1 MINVTASLQI
11 RNGIYQA
18 VLSYKKNEKW
28 ETKWKSTGIKA
39 IKGNKKKAENKK
51 EEIRKKFQEEIN
63 SDNIDN
69 EDILFIDY
77 MKKWLKMISSS
88 VEPTTL
94 NGYQGV
100 INGRMTDY
108 FKNTKITLQN
118 IKPKHIQEFYQYLL
132 DEGLC
137 GNTVKHYHANIRKA
151 LQYAMK
157 TDIILSNPADKVD
170 LPKIEEYKPKFYT
183 SDEVKTLLNEVIGT
197 KLKIPVMIDCFY
209 GFRRSEVIGL
219 KWSAVDFENDT
230 ITIDHTITQS
240 NGKLIIRDKT
250 KTKSSKRTLP
260 LEPIVKSFLI
270 ELKEKQKNNRELCGD
285 SYNKDYLEYIC
296 VDNCGNIIRPDYV
309 TETFLKLLKRKNLK
323 IIRFHDLR
331 HTCASIL
338 LKNGANMKEIQAWLG
353 HSNYNTTANLYVH
366 LDSSS
371 VNNTGKV
378 MANVFGTKKRSS
390 CCLKLTTSRNII
402 KWLERESNSCL

>member
-197 KLKIPVMIDCFY
+197 KLEIPVMIDCFY

-230 ITIDHTITQS
+230 MTIDHTITQS

-353 HSNYNTTANLYVH
+353 HSNYNTTANLYAH

-371 VNNTGKV
+371 INNTGKV
-378 MANVFGTKKRSS
+378 MANVFGTKKEVA
-390 CCLKLTTSRNII
+390 IA
-402 KWLERESNSCL
+402 

>member
-183 SDEVKTLLNEVIGT
+183 SNEVKILLNEVIGT
-197 KLKIPVMIDCFY
+197 KLEIPVMIDCFY

-230 ITIDHTITQS
+230 ITIDHTITQI

-270 ELKEKQKNNRELCGD
+270 ELKEKQEKNRELCGD

-353 HSNYNTTANLYVH
+353 HSNYNTTANLYAH

-371 VNNTGKV
+371 INNTGKV
-378 MANVFGTKKRSS
+378 MANVFGTKKEVA
-390 CCLKLTTSRNII
+390 IA
-402 KWLERESNSCL
+402 

>member
-39 IKGNKKKAENKK
+39 IKGNKKKAETKK

-94 NGYQGV
+94 TGYQGV

-132 DEGLC
+132 DDGLS

-183 SDEVKTLLNEVIGT
+183 SDEVKILLNEVIGT
-197 KLKIPVMIDCFY
+197 KLEIPVMIDCFY

-270 ELKEKQKNNRELCGD
+270 ELKEKQEKNRELCGD

-353 HSNYNTTANLYVH
+353 HSNYNTTANLYAH

-378 MANVFGTKKRSS
+378 MANVFGTKK
-390 CCLKLTTSRNII
+390 
-402 KWLERESNSCL
+402 EVVAV

>member
-1 MINVTASLQI
+1 MIDVTGSLQI
-11 RNGIYQA
+11 KNKIYQT
-18 VLSYKKNEKW
+18 VLSYKQDNKW
-28 ETKWKSTGIKA
+28 KTKWVSTKIPA
-39 IKGNKKKAENKK
+39 IKGNKKLANAKL
-51 EEIRKKFQEEIN
+51 EEIKKQFQEEIN

-94 NGYQGV
+94 NGYKGIV
-100 INGRMTDY
+100 NGRMTDY
-108 FKNTKITLQN
+108 FQNKKITLQN

-132 DEGLC
+132 DEGLS

-183 SDEVKTLLNEVIGT
+183 SDEVKILLNEVIGT
-197 KLKIPVMIDCFY
+197 KLEIPVMIDCFY

-230 ITIDHTITQS
+230 ITINHTITQS

-250 KTKSSKRTLP
+250 KTKSSKRSLP
-260 LEPIVKSFLI
+260 LEPIVKSFLL
-270 ELKEKQKNNRELCGD
+270 ELKEKQEKNKELCGD
-285 SYNKDYLEYIC
+285 SYNQEYLEYIC
-296 VDNCGNIIRPDYV
+296 VDNCGNLIRPDYV
-309 TETFLKLLKRKNLK
+309 TETFLKLLKKKKLK

-353 HSNYNTTANLYVH
+353 HSNYNTTANLYAH
-366 LDSSS
+366 LDTSS
-371 VNNTGKV
+371 VCNTGKV
-378 MANVFGTKKRSS
+378 ITNVFGTKK
-390 CCLKLTTSRNII
+390 
-402 KWLERESNSCL
+402 EVAFA

>member
-1 MINVTASLQI
+1 MIDVTGSLQI
-11 RNGIYQA
+11 KNKIYQA
-18 VLSYKKNEKW
+18 VLSYKQDNKW
-28 ETKWKSTGIKA
+28 KTKWVSTKIPA
-39 IKGNKKKAENKK
+39 IKGNKKLANAKL
-51 EEIRKKFQEEIN
+51 EEIKKQFQEEIN

-94 NGYQGV
+94 NGYKGV
-100 INGRMTDY
+100 VNGRMTDY
-108 FKNTKITLQN
+108 FQNKKITLQN

-132 DEGLC
+132 DEGLS

-183 SDEVKTLLNEVIGT
+183 SDEVKILLNEVIGT
-197 KLKIPVMIDCFY
+197 KLEIPVMIDCFY

-230 ITIDHTITQS
+230 ITINHTITQS

-250 KTKSSKRTLP
+250 KTKSSKRSLP
-260 LEPIVKSFLI
+260 LEPIVKSFLL
-270 ELKEKQKNNRELCGD
+270 ELKEKQEKNKELCGD
-285 SYNKDYLEYIC
+285 SYNQEYLEYIC
-296 VDNCGNIIRPDYV
+296 VDNCGNLIRPDYV
-309 TETFLKLLKRKNLK
+309 TETFLKLLKKKKLK

-353 HSNYNTTANLYVH
+353 HSNYNTTANLYAH

-378 MANVFGTKKRSS
+378 MANVFSIKKEVASA
-390 CCLKLTTSRNII
+390 
-402 KWLERESNSCL
+402 

>member
-39 IKGNKKKAENKK
+39 IKGNKKKAETKK

-197 KLKIPVMIDCFY
+197 KLEIPVMIDCFY

-270 ELKEKQKNNRELCGD
+270 ELKEKQEKNRELCGD

-353 HSNYNTTANLYVH
+353 HSNYNTTANLYAH

-378 MANVFGTKKRSS
+378 MANVFSIKKEVASA
-390 CCLKLTTSRNII
+390 
-402 KWLERESNSCL
+402 

>member
-39 IKGNKKKAENKK
+39 IKGNKKKAETKK

-77 MKKWLKMISSS
+77 MKKWLKMISAS

-132 DEGLC
+132 DDGLS

-183 SDEVKTLLNEVIGT
+183 SDEVKILLNEVIGT
-197 KLKIPVMIDCFY
+197 KLEIPVMIDCFY

-230 ITIDHTITQS
+230 ITIDHTITQ
-240 NGKLIIRDKT
+240 
-250 KTKSSKRTLP
+250 
-260 LEPIVKSFLI
+260 
-270 ELKEKQKNNRELCGD
+270 
-285 SYNKDYLEYIC
+285 
-296 VDNCGNIIRPDYV
+296 
-309 TETFLKLLKRKNLK
+309 
-323 IIRFHDLR
+323 
-331 HTCASIL
+331 
-338 LKNGANMKEIQAWLG
+338 
-353 HSNYNTTANLYVH
+353 
-366 LDSSS
+366 
-371 VNNTGKV
+371 
-378 MANVFGTKKRSS
+378 
-390 CCLKLTTSRNII
+390 
-402 KWLERESNSCL
+402 

>member
-1 MINVTASLQI
+1 MIDVTGSLQI
-11 RNGIYQA
+11 KNKIYQA
-18 VLSYKKNEKW
+18 VLSYKQDNKW
-28 ETKWKSTGIKA
+28 KTKWVSTKIPA
-39 IKGNKKKAENKK
+39 IKGNKKLANVKL
-51 EEIRKKFQEEIN
+51 EEIKKQFQEEIN

-94 NGYQGV
+94 NGYKGV
-100 INGRMTDY
+100 VNGRMTTY
-108 FKNTKITLQN
+108 FQNKKITLQN

-132 DEGLC
+132 DEGLS

-157 TDIILSNPADKVD
+157 TDIILSNPADKVN
-170 LPKIEEYKPKFYT
+170 LPKVEEYKPKFYT
-183 SDEVKTLLNEVIGT
+183 SDEVKILLNEVIGT
-197 KLKIPVMIDCFY
+197 KLEIPVMIDCFY

-230 ITIDHTITQS
+230 ITINHTITQS

-250 KTKSSKRTLP
+250 KTKSSKRSLP
-260 LEPIVKSFLI
+260 LEPFVKSFLL
-270 ELKEKQKNNRELCGD
+270 ELKEKQEKNKELCGN
-285 SYNKDYLEYIC
+285 SYNQDYLEYIC

-309 TETFLKLLKRKNLK
+309 TETFLKLLKRKDLK

-353 HSNYNTTANLYVH
+353 HSNYNTTANLYAH

-378 MANVFGTKKRSS
+378 MANVFSKK
-390 CCLKLTTSRNII
+390 K
-402 KWLERESNSCL
+402 K

>member
-39 IKGNKKKAENKK
+39 IKGNKKKAETKK
-51 EEIRKKFQEEIN
+51 EEIRQKFQEEIN

-69 EDILFIDY
+69 EDMLFIDY
-77 MKKWLKMISSS
+77 MKKWLKMISAS

-94 NGYQGV
+94 NGYKGV

-108 FKNTKITLQN
+108 FQNKKITLQN

-132 DEGLC
+132 DEGLS

-197 KLKIPVMIDCFY
+197 KLEIPVMIDCFY

-219 KWSAVDFENDT
+219 KWSAIDFENDT

-270 ELKEKQKNNRELCGD
+270 ELKEKQEKNKELCGD

-353 HSNYNTTANLYVH
+353 HSNYNTTANLYAH

-378 MANVFGTKKRSS
+378 MANVFSIKKEVASA
-390 CCLKLTTSRNII
+390 
-402 KWLERESNSCL
+402 

>member
-1 MINVTASLQI
+1 MIDVTGSLQI
-11 RNGIYQA
+11 KNKIYQA
-18 VLSYKKNEKW
+18 VLSYKQDNKW
-28 ETKWKSTGIKA
+28 KTKWVSTKIPA
-39 IKGNKKKAENKK
+39 IKGNKKLANAKL
-51 EEIRKKFQEEIN
+51 EEIKKQFQEEIN

-94 NGYQGV
+94 NGYKGV
-100 INGRMTDY
+100 VNGRMTDY
-108 FKNTKITLQN
+108 FQNKKITLQN

-132 DEGLC
+132 DEGLS

-183 SDEVKTLLNEVIGT
+183 SDEVKILLNEVIGT
-197 KLKIPVMIDCFY
+197 KLEIPVMIDCFY

-230 ITIDHTITQS
+230 ITINHTITQS

-250 KTKSSKRTLP
+250 KTKSSKRSLP
-260 LEPIVKSFLI
+260 LEPIVKSFLL
-270 ELKEKQKNNRELCGD
+270 ELKEKQEKNKELCGD
-285 SYNKDYLEYIC
+285 SYNQEYLEYIC
-296 VDNCGNIIRPDYV
+296 VDNCGNLIRPDYV

-353 HSNYNTTANLYVH
+353 HSNYNTTANLYAH
-366 LDSSS
+366 LDTSS
-371 VNNTGKV
+371 VCNTGKV
-378 MANVFGTKKRSS
+378 ITNVFGTKK
-390 CCLKLTTSRNII
+390 
-402 KWLERESNSCL
+402 EVAFA